1 VKDEPEADRHV
12 IPRRIVSMPDD
23 LWNDL
28 GQHVGER
35 ERSAT
40 IRELVRWW
48 LRKPGAKMPKR
59 PPAAE

>member
-1 VKDEPEADRHV
+1 
-12 IPRRIVSMPDD
+12 MPDD

-35 ERSAT
+35 ERSKA
-40 IRELVRWW
+40 IRDLVRWW

-59 PPAAE
+59 PPATD